1 MVVKPAT
8 AYNALAQAV
17 NKKFPGTT
25 WDGESAKSRVRTMK
39 TKFHN
44 VFSLCGGNVQEET
57 GIWKLSDSDKA
68 SGILTLADKAQCM
81 CPNWFSWLEWC
92 GTDPNLS
99 KHGIGD
105 SGLAA
110 DLLSVGGD
118 AESGGY
124 VGGVMLDAGIGDG
137 GGASD
142 NDNDDGGGDSSSD
155 SDANVGFGGLTAARA
170 AQGDAGHVAE
180 DEGDTPRAVSAKV
193 APANASADDD
203 LRAQQKKRKEML
215 ANMSKEEK
223 KALAC
228 QEQKEKRQKENEDSL
243 RRRSAVAAAAGPSG
257 TASSPSSVTG
267 SPFGKGG
274 QKDWQAGFLVD
285 RAKDEDARAERDS
298 SAQIAVAKLQLSS
311 ADRHHDAELNH
322 KRELLSFQQMQ
333 LNFQQQQV
341 QLQMQMQQQQQAM

>member
-8 AYNALAQAV
+8 AYNSLAQAV

-203 LRAQQKKRKEML
+203 LRAQQKKRKEMCLKKKRKRLRVKSKKKRGKKRMRIHFVGAVRLLQPPAPLVLHPAPAALL
-215 ANMSKEEK
+215 AAHLAKEGRK
-223 KALAC
+223 
-228 QEQKEKRQKENEDSL
+228 
-243 RRRSAVAAAAGPSG
+243 
-257 TASSPSSVTG
+257 TG
-267 SPFGKGG
+267 KL
-274 QKDWQAGFLVD
+274 GFLLIVP
-285 RAKDEDARAERDS
+285 RMRMPGLKE
-298 SAQIAVAKLQLSS
+298 ILPPKLQLPNYNSV
-311 ADRHHDAELNH
+311 
-322 KRELLSFQQMQ
+322 LLTGTMMPSLIINGSF
-333 LNFQQQQV
+333 FPFSRCS
-341 QLQMQMQQQQQAM
+341 